1 MGNNAQREVSFGSRT
16 LISMTTTAPMGLRE
30 RKKLATRE
38 ALHEAA
44 LRLAVEQGLDRLTV
58 EAICEAADV
67 SRRTFS
73 NHFAGKEEAVL
84 YGDRV
89 RLTRVVELVRARPA
103 EERPWEAL
111 SAAVA
116 ELSAETTFDPIWLE
130 RMRVVRRT
138 MSLATHSAAL
148 YAAAER
154 DLTVDLTAR
163 TTDGDELRARVLAG
177 SFLMALRIA
186 SQHWLDHPEEDI
198 IDLRHRT
205 MDLAAEHFQ

>member
-1 MGNNAQREVSFGSRT
+1 M
-16 LISMTTTAPMGLRE
+16 TTAPMGLRE

-44 LRLAVEQGLDRLTV
+44 LRLAVELGLERLTV

-73 NHFAGKEEAVL
+73 NHFAGKEEALL

-89 RLTRVVELVRARPA
+89 RLLRVVELVRARPA
-103 EERPWEAL
+103 EESPWEAL
-111 SAAVA
+111 SRAAD
-116 ELSAETTFDPIWLE
+116 ELSAETSYDPVWLE
-130 RMRVVRRT
+130 RMRIVRRT

-148 YAAAER
+148 YAAVER
-154 DLTVDLTAR
+154 DLTVDLAAR
-163 TTDGDELRARVLAG
+163 TGDGDELRARILAA

-186 SQHWLDHPEEDI
+186 SQHWLDHPEMSVVE
-198 IDLRHRT
+198 LRRRT
-205 MDLAAEHFQ
+205 MELVAEQFR